1 MAEFTHLHVHT
12 QYSILDGAAAIKK
25 LLARAKDLG
34 MTSLAI
40 TDHGNMFGVKEFH
53 NAAHA
58 AGIKPILGCEVYV
71 ATRTRFDKTDKEDRS
86 GDHLILLAKNLT
98 GYHNLIKL
106 VSYAWTEGFYYNPR
120 IDKELLEK
128 YHEGIICCSAC
139 LGGEIPQFI
148 MKGDIAGAD
157 AAVKWFHDL
166 FGDDYY
172 LELQAHRTGDPERD
186 AKVYNHQVIVN
197 KALLKLAQ
205 KHGIK
210 YIATNDV
217 HYIAADDAPAHDRLI
232 CLSTG
237 RDLDDPQRMRYTG
250 QEYLKSYDEMA
261 ALFPDNPEALATTQ
275 EIVAKIEDY
284 SLSHKPYMPNFLLPD
299 EFVVELEPLKK
310 SIAVGLEKIYKE
322 KPEELTSI
330 LGRVNA
336 CGSEQEIGAVS
347 EEVADL
353 LLTARQYLY
362 LEHIVY
368 EGAAKRYPGNK
379 LTDEI
384 KERIAFELKTIE
396 WMGFPG
402 YFLIVWDFIRA
413 AREIGVSVGP
423 GRGSAAGSVVAYAL
437 KITNID
443 PIAYDLLFERFLNP
457 ERISLP
463 DIDIDFDEDGREDVM
478 HYVVQKYGQ
487 KRVAHI
493 ITFGTMAAKSSIKD
507 VARVQKLPLPESDRL
522 SKLVPEKPG
531 TTLEKAYKEVPEL
544 AAERNS
550 ENPLI
555 RDTLRYA
562 EKLEGSVR
570 QTGVHACGIIIGQD
584 DLEKFA
590 PISTAKDAELFV
602 VQYEG
607 SLVEDAGLI
616 KMDFLGLKTLSII
629 KDAVENVKES
639 KGIDIDI
646 DDIPLDDKKTFEL
659 YSNGETTGLF
669 QFESPGMK
677 KHLRALQPN
686 RFEDLIA
693 MNALYRP
700 GPMEYIPNFIARKH
714 GREAITYDLPDMAEY
729 LEDTYGIT
737 VYQEQVMLLSQKLAG
752 FTKGQ
757 ADTLRKAMGKKQRAV
772 LDKMKGTFIEGA
784 VAKGHPAQVCEKI
797 WGDWEAFAQYAFNK
811 SHSTCYAYVSY
822 QTAYLKAH
830 YPAEFMAALLSR
842 NLSDIKK
849 ISFFMDECKRMG
861 APVKGP
867 DVNKSRHHFSVDS
880 EQNIRFG
887 MGGIKGLGENAV
899 QAILDERK
907 ANGPFTDIFDFVER
921 VNLQT
926 VNKKNIEC
934 LALAGALDSIAP
946 FHRSQFFVQ
955 DNKGSSFIESLIRYG
970 SLVQAERAQKQ
981 NSLFG
986 DMMSG
991 VMVQKP
997 EIPCAETWGK
1007 LETLEKEKAVVGIYL
1022 SSHPLDDYRILIE
1035 KYCSNTVSE
1044 LDDLSSMRERDFTVA
1059 GMVTSAQYLTTK
1071 TGKPYGR
1078 FTIEDFG
1085 GSHTFTLW
1093 SKDWETFHSFCFEQN
1108 SILIK
1113 GRVQMSRFRPGE
1125 MEIVIKSMKSL
1136 AEVMESDIRELVVT
1150 VPVQDLS
1157 TGFITDLSSTAAAS
1171 AGQVSLLFHIFDPES
1186 GVKVA
1191 LRTRTPKIELNAQVV
1206 GLLDDYGFKYRIN

>member
-25 LLARAKDLG
+25 LLARAKELG

-53 NAAHA
+53 TAAHA

-71 ATRTRFDKTDKEDRS
+71 AARSRFDKTDKEDRS

-139 LGGEIPQFI
+139 LGGEIPQCI

-186 AKVYNHQVIVN
+186 AKVYNHQVTVN

-205 KHGIK
+205 KHGIR

-261 ALFPDNPEALATTQ
+261 ALFPDNLEAMATTQ
-275 EIVAKIEDY
+275 DIVAKIEDY

-299 EFVVELEPLKK
+299 DFVVELEPLKK
-310 SIAVGLEKIYKE
+310 SIAVGLGKIYKE
-322 KPEELTSI
+322 KPEELQAV
-330 LGRVNA
+330 LARVNA
-336 CGSEQEIGAVS
+336 CGSEQEIGAIG

-368 EGAAKRYPGNK
+368 QGAEKRYPGDK

-629 KDAVENVKES
+629 KDAVENVRES
-639 KGIDIDI
+639 KGIEIDI
-646 DDIPLDDKKTFEL
+646 DEIPLDDKKTFEL

-934 LALAGALDSIAP
+934 LALAGALDAIAP
-946 FHRSQFFVQ
+946 FHRSQFFAL
-955 DNKGSSFIESLIRYG
+955 DNKGASFIESLIRYG

-1044 LDDLSSMRERDFTVA
+1044 LDDISSMRERDFTVA

-1078 FTIEDFG
+1078 FTIEDFS

-1136 AEVMESDIRELVVT
+1136 AEVLESDIRELVVT

-1157 TGFITDLSSTAAAS
+1157 TGFITDLSSTAADS
-1171 AGQVSLLFHIFDPES
+1171 KGPVSLLFHIFDPES

-1191 LRTRTPKIELNAQVV
+1191 LRTRTPKIELNAMVV
-1206 GLLDDYGFKYRIN
+1206 ELLENYGFKYRIN